1 MLIKILLIVV
11 VLLLSLYM
19 FKANLG
25 AKQTAWRRLGILVF
39 AIAAVVVVIF
49 PEITTKVGQFLGVG
63 RGADLLLYGLVIVV
77 LYNMLM
83 QAKQRNAA
91 ERRLT
96 KLAREVAITHTV
108 LGEDEKRV
116 ISAVAGN
123 PTESISNFSGD
134 GAPQQP
140 SEHANANE
148 QS

>member
-1 MLIKILLIVV
+1 MMLIKILLIVL
-11 VLLLSLYM
+11 VLVLSIYM

-25 AKQTAWRRLGILVF
+25 AKQTAWRRLGILAF
-39 AIAAVVVVIF
+39 AIVAVVVVIF
-49 PEITTKVGQFLGVG
+49 PEITTKVAQFLGVG
-63 RGADLLLYGLVIVV
+63 RGTDLLLYGLVVVV

-116 ISAVAGN
+116 YPAATGLP
-123 PTESISNFSGD
+123 PTTSKESNLATENG
-134 GAPQQP
+134 
-140 SEHANANE
+140 
-148 QS
+148 

>member
-1 MLIKILLIVV
+1 MMLIKILLIVV

-25 AKQTAWRRLGILVF
+25 AKQTAWRRLGILAF
-39 AIAAVVVVIF
+39 AIVAVVVVIF
-49 PEITTKVGQFLGVG
+49 PEITTTVARFVGVG

-108 LGEDEKRV
+108 LGEDEKKVFPDGRSLPV
-116 ISAVAGN
+116 TSSEESNRA
-123 PTESISNFSGD
+123 TENS
-134 GAPQQP
+134 
-140 SEHANANE
+140 
-148 QS
+148 

>member
-1 MLIKILLIVV
+1 MMLIKILLIAL

-25 AKQTAWRRLGILVF
+25 AKQTAWRRLGILAF
-39 AIAAVVVVIF
+39 AVAAVVVVIF
-49 PEITTKVGQFLGVG
+49 PGITTTVARFVGVG

-116 ISAVAGN
+116 ISAVTGKSRE
-123 PTESISNFSGD
+123 TVTRVSGESNL
-134 GAPQQP
+134 AQQP
-140 SEHANANE
+140 SEN
-148 QS
+148 S

>member
-1 MLIKILLIVV
+1 MMLIKILLIVL

-49 PEITTKVGQFLGVG
+49 PGITTTVARFVGVG
-63 RGADLLLYGLVIVV
+63 RGADLLLYGLVVVV

-116 ISAVAGN
+116 SLAVTGN
-123 PTESISNFSGD
+123 PTETVTPDSGD
-134 GAPQQP
+134 NAPQQP
-140 SEHANANE
+140 SEN
-148 QS
+148 S

>member
-1 MLIKILLIVV
+1 MMLIKILLIVL
-11 VLLLSLYM
+11 VLVLSLYM

-25 AKQTAWRRLGILVF
+25 AKQTAWRRLGILAF
-39 AIAAVVVVIF
+39 AISAVVVVIF
-49 PEITTKVGQFLGVG
+49 PGITTTAARFVGVG
-63 RGADLLLYGLVIVV
+63 RGADLLLYVLVVVV

-116 ISAVAGN
+116 SPAATGD
-123 PTESISNFSGD
+123 PTEAVTRVNGE
-134 GAPQQP
+134 GNLPQQP
-140 SEHANANE
+140 RENS
-148 QS
+148 

>member
-1 MLIKILLIVV
+1 MLIKILLIVL
-11 VLLLSLYM
+11 VLVLSLYM

-25 AKQTAWRRLGILVF
+25 AKQTAWRRLGILAF
-39 AIAAVVVVIF
+39 AIVAVVVVIF
-49 PEITTKVGQFLGVG
+49 PEITTKVAQFLGVG
-63 RGADLLLYGLVIVV
+63 RGTDLLLYGLVVVV

-116 ISAVAGN
+116 YPAATGLP
-123 PTESISNFSGD
+123 PTTSKESNLATENG
-134 GAPQQP
+134 
-140 SEHANANE
+140 
-148 QS
+148 

>member
-49 PEITTKVGQFLGVG
+49 PGITTTVARFVGVG

-116 ISAVAGN
+116 PSAVAGN
-123 PTESISNFSGD
+123 PTESISNVSGD
-134 GAPQQP
+134 GTLQQP
-140 SEHANANE
+140 SEH
-148 QS
+148 S

>member
-1 MLIKILLIVV
+1 MMLIKILLIVV

-49 PEITTKVGQFLGVG
+49 PGITTTVARFVGVG

-116 ISAVAGN
+116 PSAVAGN
-123 PTESISNFSGD
+123 PTESISNVSGD
-134 GAPQQP
+134 GTLQQP
-140 SEHANANE
+140 SEH
-148 QS
+148 S

>member
-1 MLIKILLIVV
+1 MMLIKILLIVL

-25 AKQTAWRRLGILVF
+25 AKQTAWRRLGILAF
-39 AIAAVVVVIF
+39 AIVAVVVVIF
-49 PEITTKVGQFLGVG
+49 PEITTKVAQFLGVG
-63 RGADLLLYGLVIVV
+63 RGTDLLLYVLVVVV

-108 LGEDEKRV
+108 LGEDEKK
-116 ISAVAGN
+116 ISPDGRSLPATSSEESNRA
-123 PTESISNFSGD
+123 TEDS
-134 GAPQQP
+134 
-140 SEHANANE
+140 
-148 QS
+148 

>member
-1 MLIKILLIVV
+1 MMLIKILLIVV
-11 VLLLSLYM
+11 VVLLSLYM

-39 AIAAVVVVIF
+39 AVAAVVVVIF
-49 PEITTKVGQFLGVG
+49 PGITTTIARFVGVG

-116 ISAVAGN
+116 SPAGTGK
-123 PTESISNFSGD
+123 PTEADTRVSGD
-134 GAPQQP
+134 YNEPQQA
-140 SEHANANE
+140 S
-148 QS
+148 

>member
-1 MLIKILLIVV
+1 MLIKFLLIVL
-11 VLLLSLYM
+11 VLVLSLYM

-25 AKQTAWRRLGILVF
+25 AKQTAWRRLGILAF
-39 AIAAVVVVIF
+39 AISAVVVVIF
-49 PEITTKVGQFLGVG
+49 PGITTTAARFVGVG
-63 RGADLLLYGLVIVV
+63 RGADLLLYVLVVVV

-116 ISAVAGN
+116 SPEVTGISAENRASRTTVN
-123 PTESISNFSGD
+123 PASGESN
-134 GAPQQP
+134 
-140 SEHANANE
+140 
-148 QS
+148 

>member
-25 AKQTAWRRLGILVF
+25 AKQTAWRRLGILAF

-49 PEITTKVGQFLGVG
+49 PGITTTVARFLGVG

-108 LGEDEKRV
+108 LGEDEKKV
-116 ISAVAGN
+116 SPAATGDL
-123 PTESISNFSGD
+123 TETVTRLSDDN
-134 GAPQQP
+134 APQQP
-140 SEHANANE
+140 TENN
-148 QS
+148 

>member
-1 MLIKILLIVV
+1 MMLIKILLIAL
-11 VLLLSLYM
+11 VLVLSLYM

-25 AKQTAWRRLGILVF
+25 AKQTAWRRLGILAF
-39 AIAAVVVVIF
+39 AVAAVIVVIF
-49 PEITTKVGQFLGVG
+49 PGITTTVARFVGVG
-63 RGADLLLYGLVIVV
+63 RGADLLLYVLVVVV

-116 ISAVAGN
+116 SPAATDEPAETV
-123 PTESISNFSGD
+123 TRVSGD
-134 GAPQQP
+134 NAPQ
-140 SEHANANE
+140 
-148 QS
+148 

>member
-1 MLIKILLIVV
+1 MMLIKILLIVL
-11 VLLLSLYM
+11 VLILSLYM

-25 AKQTAWRRLGILVF
+25 AKQTAWRRLGILTF

-49 PEITTKVGQFLGVG
+49 PGITTTVARFVGVG
-63 RGADLLLYGLVIVV
+63 RGSDLLLYGLVVVV

-116 ISAVAGN
+116 SPAVTGN
-123 PTESISNFSGD
+123 PTEAVTRFSD
-134 GAPQQP
+134 DNAPQQA
-140 SEHANANE
+140 SEN
-148 QS
+148 S

>member
-1 MLIKILLIVV
+1 MMLIKILLIVV

-25 AKQTAWRRLGILVF
+25 AKQTAWRRLGILLF
-39 AIAAVVVVIF
+39 AVAAVVVVIF
-49 PEITTKVGQFLGVG
+49 PGITTTVARFVGVG

-108 LGEDEKRV
+108 LGEDEKKVFPDGRSLPV
-116 ISAVAGN
+116 TSSEESNRA
-123 PTESISNFSGD
+123 TED
-134 GAPQQP
+134 G
-140 SEHANANE
+140 
-148 QS
+148 

>member
-1 MLIKILLIVV
+1 MMLIKILLIVV

-49 PEITTKVGQFLGVG
+49 PGITTTIARFVGVG

-116 ISAVAGN
+116 SPAGTGK
-123 PTESISNFSGD
+123 PTEADTRVSGD
-134 GAPQQP
+134 YNEPQQA
-140 SEHANANE
+140 S
-148 QS
+148 

>member
-1 MLIKILLIVV
+1 MMLIKILLIIL

-25 AKQTAWRRLGILVF
+25 AKQTAWRRLGILAF

-49 PEITTKVGQFLGVG
+49 PEITTKVAHFVGVG
-63 RGADLLLYGLVIVV
+63 RGSDLLLYGLVVVV

-116 ISAVAGN
+116 SPAVAGN
-123 PTESISNFSGD
+123 P
-134 GAPQQP
+134 
-140 SEHANANE
+140 SENVTPPAE
-148 QS
+148 

>member
-1 MLIKILLIVV
+1 MMLIKILLIVV

-25 AKQTAWRRLGILVF
+25 AKQTAWRRLGILLF
-39 AIAAVVVVIF
+39 AVAAVVVVIF
-49 PEITTKVGQFLGVG
+49 PEITTTVARFVGVG

-116 ISAVAGN
+116 YPAATGLP
-123 PTESISNFSGD
+123 PTTSKESNLATENG
-134 GAPQQP
+134 
-140 SEHANANE
+140 
-148 QS
+148 

>member
-1 MLIKILLIVV
+1 M
-11 VLLLSLYM
+11 LLLSLYM

-49 PEITTKVGQFLGVG
+49 PGITTTVARFVGVG

-83 QAKQRNAA
+83 QAKQRNAS

-116 ISAVAGN
+116 PSAVAGN
-123 PTESISNFSGD
+123 PTESISNVSGD
-134 GAPQQP
+134 GTLQQP
-140 SEHANANE
+140 SEH
-148 QS
+148 S

>member
-1 MLIKILLIVV
+1 MMLIKILLIVV

-49 PEITTKVGQFLGVG
+49 PGITTTVARFVGVG

-116 ISAVAGN
+116 YPAATGLP
-123 PTESISNFSGD
+123 PTTSKESNLATENG
-134 GAPQQP
+134 
-140 SEHANANE
+140 
-148 QS
+148 

>member
-1 MLIKILLIVV
+1 MMLIKILLIIL
-11 VLLLSLYM
+11 VLVLSLYM

-25 AKQTAWRRLGILVF
+25 AKQTAWRRLGILAF
-39 AIAAVVVVIF
+39 AIAAVVVVIL
-49 PEITTKVGQFLGVG
+49 PGITTTVARFVGVG
-63 RGADLLLYGLVIVV
+63 RGADLLLYGLVVVV

-116 ISAVAGN
+116 SPAVTGN
-123 PTESISNFSGD
+123 PTEAVTRFSD
-134 GAPQQP
+134 DNAPQQA
-140 SEHANANE
+140 SEN
-148 QS
+148 S

>member
-1 MLIKILLIVV
+1 MMLIKILLIVV

-25 AKQTAWRRLGILVF
+25 AKQTAWRRLGILAF
-39 AIAAVVVVIF
+39 AIAAVIVVIF
-49 PEITTKVGQFLGVG
+49 PGITTTIARFLGVG
-63 RGADLLLYGLVIVV
+63 RGTDLLLYGLVIVV

-91 ERRLT
+91 EWRLT

-116 ISAVAGN
+116 SAAATGN
-123 PTESISNFSGD
+123 PTEAVTRVSGD
-134 GAPQQP
+134 NAPQQP
-140 SEHANANE
+140 SEN
-148 QS
+148 S

>member
-25 AKQTAWRRLGILVF
+25 AKQTAWRRLGILLF
-39 AIAAVVVVIF
+39 AVAAVVVVIF
-49 PEITTKVGQFLGVG
+49 PGITTTVARFVGVG

-108 LGEDEKRV
+108 LGEDEKKVFPDGRSLPV
-116 ISAVAGN
+116 TSSEESNRA
-123 PTESISNFSGD
+123 TENS
-134 GAPQQP
+134 
-140 SEHANANE
+140 
-148 QS
+148 

>member
-1 MLIKILLIVV
+1 MLIKILLIVL
-11 VLLLSLYM
+11 VLGLSLFM

-25 AKQTAWRRLGILVF
+25 AKQTAWRRLGILAF
-39 AIAAVVVVIF
+39 AIVAVVVVIF
-49 PEITTKVGQFLGVG
+49 PEITTKVAQFLGVG
-63 RGADLLLYGLVIVV
+63 RGTDLLLYGLVVVV

-116 ISAVAGN
+116 YPAATGLP
-123 PTESISNFSGD
+123 PTTSKESNLATENG
-134 GAPQQP
+134 
-140 SEHANANE
+140 
-148 QS
+148 

>member
-49 PEITTKVGQFLGVG
+49 PGITTTVARFVGVG

-116 ISAVAGN
+116 TSAGTDTLTKIDS
-123 PTESISNFSGD
+123 PGETD
-134 GAPQQP
+134 APATG
-140 SEHANANE
+140 EH
-148 QS
+148 S

>member
-25 AKQTAWRRLGILVF
+25 AKQTAWRRLGVLLF
-39 AIAAVVVVIF
+39 AVAAVVVVIF
-49 PEITTKVGQFLGVG
+49 PGITTTVARFVGVG

-108 LGEDEKRV
+108 LGEDEKKVFPDGRSLPV
-116 ISAVAGN
+116 TSSEESNRA
-123 PTESISNFSGD
+123 TENS
-134 GAPQQP
+134 
-140 SEHANANE
+140 
-148 QS
+148 

>member
-1 MLIKILLIVV
+1 MMLIKILLIVL

-25 AKQTAWRRLGILVF
+25 AKQTAWRRLGILLF
-39 AIAAVVVVIF
+39 AVAAVVVVIF
-49 PEITTKVGQFLGVG
+49 PGITTTVARFVGVG

-116 ISAVAGN
+116 TSAVAGN
-123 PTESISNFSGD
+123 PTESISNVSGD

-140 SEHANANE
+140 SEH
-148 QS
+148 S

>member
-1 MLIKILLIVV
+1 MMLIKILLIVL
-11 VLLLSLYM
+11 VLVLSLYM

-25 AKQTAWRRLGILVF
+25 AKQTAWRRLGILAF

-49 PEITTKVGQFLGVG
+49 PGITTTVARFVGVG

-108 LGEDEKRV
+108 LGEDEKK
-116 ISAVAGN
+116 ISSAENVLPPVLGEESNRA
-123 PTESISNFSGD
+123 TENS
-134 GAPQQP
+134 
-140 SEHANANE
+140 
-148 QS
+148 

>member
-1 MLIKILLIVV
+1 MMLIKILLIVL

-25 AKQTAWRRLGILVF
+25 AKQTAWRRLGILAF
-39 AIAAVVVVIF
+39 AVAAVVVVIF
-49 PEITTKVGQFLGVG
+49 PGITTTVARFVGVG

-108 LGEDEKRV
+108 LREDEKRV
-116 ISAVAGN
+116 ISAVTGN
-123 PTESISNFSGD
+123 PTEAVTRVSGD
-134 GAPQQP
+134 NVPQQP
-140 SEHANANE
+140 SEN
-148 QS
+148 S

>member
-1 MLIKILLIVV
+1 MMLIKILLIVV

-49 PEITTKVGQFLGVG
+49 PEITTKVAQFLGVG
-63 RGADLLLYGLVIVV
+63 RGTDLLLYGLVIVV

-116 ISAVAGN
+116 SPEETDISAENITSTATVN
-123 PTESISNFSGD
+123 PASGESN
-134 GAPQQP
+134 
-140 SEHANANE
+140 
-148 QS
+148 